1 MVVYHRNSYVTRF
14 DISFFILSTKD
25 PLMFTQQGQGFAE
38 TLVGPENYWPNENGT
53 IFGGFLRNRRHNAV
67 DTEGKTF
74 YE

>member
-1 MVVYHRNSYVTRF
+1 MEVYLRNSYVTRF
-14 DISFFILSTKD
+14 DISFFVLNTKD

-67 DTEGKTF
+67 DTEGRTF